1 MEECVN
7 GVSQAPDKLYQLRP
21 GYAVRAFMDEYLV
34 IPVDTPGAEDSKMA
48 VLSPVAEFIWSLLE
62 QPRSFAEILQ
72 AVTDEFEVTPTEAA
86 ADVADFLQKL
96 EEYRFLA

>member
-1 MEECVN
+1 
-7 GVSQAPDKLYQLRP
+7 
-21 GYAVRAFMDEYLV
+21 MDEYLV

-72 AVTDEFEVTPTEAA
+72 AVTDEFEVETERAE
-86 ADVADFLQKL
+86 ADVADFLREL
-96 EEYRFLA
+96 EDHRFLS